1 MVRRIALVLVCLVLA
16 LGGAACAPKLVGPTA
31 GSGYVFSLQVS
42 NPIVWLGPVDSSV
55 AAQFPQVSEL
65 IVRVQDAQGRPADGV
80 PVTFE
85 VETGWARSASIS
97 PSQTSTRGGIA
108 RAIFFEPQTTGV
120 VRVMARVDNLTA
132 EATVTVQTYE
142 ENRHKAGI
150 KNEGALHAGNH
161 PLPSPPY
168 LVLR

>member
-1 MVRRIALVLVCLVLA
+1 MVRRIALVLVCLGLT

-31 GSGYVFSLQVS
+31 GSGYVFSLQIS
-42 NPIVWLGPVDSSV
+42 EPLVWLGPVPSIL
-55 AAQFPQVSEL
+55 AARFPKTTEL

-85 VETGWARSASIS
+85 VEPELVRSVAIS

-120 VRVMARVDNLTA
+120 VRVMAHVDNMTA
-132 EATVTVQTYE
+132 QARVTVQTYE
-142 ENRHKAGI
+142 DNRQKA
-150 KNEGALHAGNH
+150 E
-161 PLPSPPY
+161 
-168 LVLR
+168 